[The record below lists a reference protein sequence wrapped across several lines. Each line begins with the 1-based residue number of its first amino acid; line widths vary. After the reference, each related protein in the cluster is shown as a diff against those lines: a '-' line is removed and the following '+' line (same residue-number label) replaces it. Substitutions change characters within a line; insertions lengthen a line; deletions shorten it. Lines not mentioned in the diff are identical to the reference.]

1 MLVTHGA
8 IEAPLRNLVAGRL
21 EMNGT
26 QSLLSFFLAEDRLRE
41 RNAGRD
47 RGGSDGKS

>member
-8 IEAPLRNLVAGRL
+8 IEAPLRNISAGRL

-26 QSLLSFFLAEDRLRE
+26 QPLIRFFLREDGLRQ
-41 RNAGRD
+41 
-47 RGGSDGKS
+47 

>member
-8 IEAPLRNLVAGRL
+8 IKAPLRHLVAGRL
-21 EMNGT
+21 EMNGA
-26 QSLLSFFLAEDRLRE
+26 QSLIRFFLTEHRLRE

-47 RGGSDGKS
+47 RGGSDGKC